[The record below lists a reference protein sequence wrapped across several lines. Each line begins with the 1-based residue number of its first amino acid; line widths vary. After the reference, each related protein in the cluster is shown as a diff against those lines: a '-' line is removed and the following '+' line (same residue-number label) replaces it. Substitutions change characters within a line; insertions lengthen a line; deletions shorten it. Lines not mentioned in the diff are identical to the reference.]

1 MQEEINSLEEKLN
14 LLAAKIGDLRNE
26 SVTFKPKLHKA
37 EEEIKLLKQKIS
49 EASTKIENL
58 IGQIPD

>member
-26 SVTFKPKLHKA
+26 SGSFKPKLHKA
-37 EEEIKLLKQKIS
+37 EEEIKMLKAKIS
-49 EASTKIENL
+49 EATIKIENL